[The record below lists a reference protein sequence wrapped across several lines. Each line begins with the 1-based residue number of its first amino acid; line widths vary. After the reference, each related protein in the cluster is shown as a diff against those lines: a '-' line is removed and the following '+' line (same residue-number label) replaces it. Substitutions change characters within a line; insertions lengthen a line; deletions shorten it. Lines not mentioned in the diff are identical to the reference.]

1 MALKRIN
8 KVRVLDRTPVPRGK
22 CAFSSVENF
31 SPSAAS
37 EKVVFAQPVVCVNV
51 LSANRPASQPAAHRH
66 RLDDG
71 WPIWPA
77 TRSPI
82 TAINE

>member
-51 LSANRPASQPAAHRH
+51 LSGGQPTSQPAS
-66 RLDDG
+66 
-71 WPIWPA
+71 
-77 TRSPI
+77 SPSSSLRRWL
-82 TAINE
+82 ADLARNA